1 MGGSTRSRNPNN
13 RTESSQISRNIP
25 SDSIKGNNER
35 SKESCSQFS
44 SDLKIKSIDETQ
56 ISILDGSRSSLID
69 KIGFHYSHEI
79 LGQSAGHSLILCI
92 LQQKPNS
99 VSDKLSTLSCPS
111 KFRTVLTSSLE
122 SRI

>member
-1 MGGSTRSRNPNN
+1 
-13 RTESSQISRNIP
+13 
-25 SDSIKGNNER
+25 SDV
-35 SKESCSQFS
+35 
-44 SDLKIKSIDETQ
+44 KIKSIDETQ

-111 KFRTVLTSSLE
+111 KFRSVLTSSLE
-122 SRI
+122 SRIVHNTVLLYPTLFPGQVSISRFVKGNISDSPF